1 MDANI
6 QQSTSGAQ
14 QSHIKV
20 VNIGGPLDNY
30 ITPRSQ
36 RSDFRH
42 IDLNLG
48 PNTIVANINQVELS
62 SLVGN
67 NVRFLRAS
75 NVPFVEVPSRAFV
88 VPSTFAGQAQRLQVK
103 RIVITTGIFS
113 EQPISDALRDA
124 GFSMRRRIINQR
136 TFITARR

>member
-6 QQSTSGAQ
+6 QKSTSGAQ

-20 VNIGGPLDNY
+20 VNIGGPLDNS

-48 PNTIVANINQVELS
+48 PNTIVANVNEVELS
-62 SLVGN
+62 SIVGN

-75 NVPFVEVPSRAFV
+75 NVPFVEVPSGAFV
-88 VPSTFAGQAQRLQVK
+88 APSTFAGQAQRLQVN
-103 RIVITTGIFS
+103 RIVVTTGIFS

-124 GFSMRRRIINQR
+124 GFSVRRRIINQR